1 MTPAAKRYSIRTTLF
16 MLGYVAALFAAVGG
30 ALDAI
35 GGVSGWVLAAAVSA
49 PVAGQIWA
57 TLSFMRESDEFVAAV
72 TAKRFIIAAGLA
84 MGLAV
89 FWGFAEMFAR
99 APHLEGW
106 WVYVAFWALM
116 GPMPLFVK
124 DSAR

>member
-1 MTPAAKRYSIRTTLF
+1 MQAF
-16 MLGYVAALFAAVGG
+16 VGE
-30 ALDAI
+30 I
-35 GGVSGWVLAAAVSA
+35 QVV
-49 PVAGQIWA
+49 
-57 TLSFMRESDEFVAAV
+57 RV
-72 TAKRFIIAAGLA
+72 TAKRFILAAGLA

-89 FWGFAEMFAR
+89 FWGFAERFAA

>member
-1 MTPAAKRYSIRTTLF
+1 MTPAARRYTFRTLGF
-16 MLGYVAALFAAVGG
+16 MLGYVGALVGVIGG
-30 ALDAI
+30 ALDSI
-35 GGVSGWVLAAAVSA
+35 GGVSGWLLAAAVSA

-57 TLSFMRESDEFVAAV
+57 TLSFIRESDEFVAAV
-72 TAKRFIIAAGLA
+72 TAKRFILAAGLA

-89 FWGFAEMFAR
+89 FWGFAERFA
-99 APHLEGW
+99 AVPHLEGW

>member
-1 MTPAAKRYSIRTTLF
+1 MTPAGRRYSIRTFLF
-16 MLGYVAALFAAVGG
+16 MCGYVLALAGAVSG

-35 GGVSGWVLAAAVSA
+35 GGVSGWLLAAAVAA

-57 TLSFMRESDEFVAAV
+57 TLSFIRESDEFVAAL
-72 TAKRFIIAAGLA
+72 TAKRFILAAGLA
-84 MGLAV
+84 IGLAV
-89 FWGFAEMFAR
+89 FWGFAERFAG

-116 GPMPLFVK
+116 GPMPLFVRE
-124 DSAR
+124 SAR

>member
-1 MTPAAKRYSIRTTLF
+1 MTPAARRYTFRTLGF
-16 MLGYVAALFAAVGG
+16 MLGYVGALVGVIGG
-30 ALDAI
+30 ALDSI
-35 GGVSGWVLAAAVSA
+35 GGVSGWLLAAAVSA

-57 TLSFMRESDEFVAAV
+57 TLSFIRESDEFVAAV
-72 TAKRFIIAAGLA
+72 TAKRFILAAGLA

-89 FWGFAEMFAR
+89 FWGFAERFAA

-106 WVYVAFWALM
+106 LVYVAFWALM
-116 GPMPLFVK
+116 GPMPLFVN

>member
-16 MLGYVAALFAAVGG
+16 MLGYVAALMLAVGG

-57 TLSFMRESDEFVAAV
+57 TLSFIRESDEFVAAV

-89 FWGFAEMFAR
+89 FWGFAETLAR

-106 WVYVAFWALM
+106 WIYVAFWALM
-116 GPMPLFVK
+116 GSMPLFVK

>member
-1 MTPAAKRYSIRTTLF
+1 MTPAARRYTFRTLGF
-16 MLGYVAALFAAVGG
+16 MLGYAGALVGVIGG
-30 ALDAI
+30 ALDSI
-35 GGVSGWVLAAAVSA
+35 GGVSGWLLAAAVSA

-57 TLSFMRESDEFVAAV
+57 TLSFIRESDEFVAAV
-72 TAKRFIIAAGLA
+72 TAKRFILAAGLA

-89 FWGFAEMFAR
+89 FWGFAERFAA

>member
-1 MTPAAKRYSIRTTLF
+1 MTPAAKRYAFRTAGF
-16 MLGYVAALFAAVGG
+16 MLGYVGALMGAVGG

-35 GGVSGWVLAAAVSA
+35 GGVSGWILALAVSA

-57 TLSFMRESDEFVAAV
+57 TLSFMKESDEFVAAV
-72 TAKRFIIAAGLA
+72 TAKRFIIAAGLT
-84 MGLAV
+84 LALSV
-89 FWGFAEMFAR
+89 FWGFAELFAG

-106 WVYVAFWALM
+106 WTYAAFWALM

>member
-1 MTPAAKRYSIRTTLF
+1 MTPAARRYTFRTLGF
-16 MLGYVAALFAAVGG
+16 MLGYVGALVGVIGG
-30 ALDAI
+30 ALDSI
-35 GGVSGWVLAAAVSA
+35 GGVSGWLLAAAVSA

-57 TLSFMRESDEFVAAV
+57 TLSFIRESDEFVAAV
-72 TAKRFIIAAGLA
+72 TAKRFILAAGLA

-89 FWGFAEMFAR
+89 FWGFAERFAA